1 MTLPS
6 DFLVSLG
13 PVHPRELFEMLTK
26 KSWPTGGTHF
36 EIVNELRPLD
46 LFCYLGARFGSPN
59 GIQNFLRKDDSDNLI
74 HWEWTLRHKAGV
86 VTFLGMNFRSEVH
99 IYGDVGATEA
109 DKGAI
114 VDQVKADFAAHGR
127 EMSALRKELEH
138 WVEFVNPYQ
147 RIKLSID
154 GLLEE
159 LAALTLDPDQ
169 DAVEVFQLETA
180 HLATMMKRA
189 EERGARY
196 SKGFG
201 FCFGIRSMLPV
212 MAEAY
217 INLLIY
223 LLMRPEIRGDD
234 RLRDNV
240 FRQPIDVRIKSLS
253 INCVGFTKQPDYASD
268 ACKRYHTLVNE
279 RNDLLHGNVAI
290 DKLSFNEVHFWGKVP
305 IFREYRTMWER
316 SLGVMVNAV
325 GLRTVHA
332 DVAVV
337 TDLISYIESCLDEEH
352 REKAKLMSGSYEL
365 GLNKD
370 TRRIGV
376 LFPPWLTDFR
386 TMRERPDVA
395 ADESKA
401 SETG

>member
-1 MTLPS
+1 
-6 DFLVSLG
+6 
-13 PVHPRELFEMLTK
+13 
-26 KSWPTGGTHF
+26 
-36 EIVNELRPLD
+36 
-46 LFCYLGARFGSPN
+46 
-59 GIQNFLRKDDSDNLI
+59 
-74 HWEWTLRHKAGV
+74 
-86 VTFLGMNFRSEVH
+86 
-99 IYGDVGATEA
+99 
-109 DKGAI
+109 
-114 VDQVKADFAAHGR
+114 
-127 EMSALRKELEH
+127 
-138 WVEFVNPYQ
+138 
-147 RIKLSID
+147 
-154 GLLEE
+154 
-159 LAALTLDPDQ
+159 
-169 DAVEVFQLETA
+169 
-180 HLATMMKRA
+180 MMKRA
-189 EERGARY
+189 EEREARF

-212 MAEAY
+212 LAEAY

-223 LLMRPEIRGDD
+223 LLMRPESRGDD

-253 INCVGFTKQPDYASD
+253 INCVGFMTQPDYATE
-268 ACKRYHTLVNE
+268 ACRRYHTLVNE

-305 IFREYRTMWER
+305 IFREYRTVWER

-325 GLRTVHA
+325 GLRTVDA

-352 REKAKLMSGSYEL
+352 REKAKLMSGRYEL
-365 GLNKD
+365 GLNKA

-386 TMRERPDVA
+386 TMRERPGVA

>member
-6 DFLVSLG
+6 DFIASLG
-13 PVHPRELFEMLTK
+13 PMHPREIFEIFVK
-26 KSWPTGGTHF
+26 KAWPKGGTHF
-36 EIVNELRPLD
+36 ELGNELRPLD

-59 GIQNFLRKDDSDNLI
+59 GFQNFLRADDSDNLI
-74 HWEWTLRHKAGV
+74 HWEWTLRHKAGLV
-86 VTFLGMNFRSEVH
+86 SFQGMNFRTEIH
-99 IYGDVGATEA
+99 IHGDVGATEA
-109 DKGAI
+109 DKAALVG
-114 VDQVKADFAAHGR
+114 QVKADFATHGS
-127 EMSALRKELEH
+127 EMSNARKHLEH

-159 LAALTLDPDQ
+159 LAALKLDPDR
-169 DAVEVFQLETA
+169 DALDVFQWETA
-180 HLATMMKRA
+180 DLAVMKKRA

-212 MAEAY
+212 LAEAY

-253 INCVGFTKQPDYASD
+253 INCVGFAKQPDYASD
-268 ACKRYHTLVNE
+268 ACRRYHTLVNE

-305 IFREYRTMWER
+305 IFREYRTMWQR
-316 SLGVMVNAV
+316 SLGVLVNAV

-337 TDLISYIESCLDEEH
+337 TDLISYIESCLDDEH
-352 REKAKLMSGSYEL
+352 KENAKLMSGRYEL
-365 GLNKD
+365 GLNKA

-386 TMRERPDVA
+386 AMRQRPGSA
-395 ADESKA
+395 ADESRA
-401 SETG
+401 SE